1 MSHLPSH
8 NACAI
13 PRLFRYWTTQI
24 NLTDNTPTHSRPILL
39 VIDVEPDA
47 RNEQLLET
55 GWEASS
61 LALDHLSRLRGEL
74 EEATGSDVRFNWFL
88 RCDPQ
93 VERTWGRADFV
104 AEGCPD
110 IIRTIERTGDHCGIH
125 VHLWRWSVD
134 RHAWFNDFDDPAWA
148 NECVDTSVAA
158 YRSIFASAPVSTRFG
173 DRWMSNDCVNALR
186 RTGIMYDITVEPD
199 LPDVPVHDDRNATRR
214 LPDFRGAPREP
225 WTPSAGNFLV
235 PGNRAHANDLWM
247 LPATTSKRAWR
258 LVRRA
263 PYLMHVAGSPNLALD
278 SAKVWGGISRALD
291 KPGHTPIV
299 IVFRSGDLANPRFLK
314 NFLHTTQQLVRHPA
328 LPFCQFTDPADA
340 VTRWLA
346 SR

>member
-1 MSHLPSH
+1 M
-8 NACAI
+8 
-13 PRLFRYWTTQI
+13 
-24 NLTDNTPTHSRPILL
+24 
-39 VIDVEPDA
+39 
-47 RNEQLLET
+47 
-55 GWEASS
+55 
-61 LALDHLSRLRGEL
+61 
-74 EEATGSDVRFNWFL
+74 
-88 RCDPQ
+88 
-93 VERTWGRADFV
+93 
-104 AEGCPD
+104 
-110 IIRTIERTGDHCGIH
+110 
-125 VHLWRWSVD
+125 
-134 RHAWFNDFDDPAWA
+134 
-148 NECVDTSVAA
+148 
-158 YRSIFASAPVSTRFG
+158 
-173 DRWMSNDCVNALR
+173 NALH

-199 LPDVPVHDDRNATRR
+199 LPDVPVHDDPNATRW

-278 SAKVWGGISRALD
+278 SAKVWGGISHALD